1 MDDQVQRLMEKVWRR
16 YEETPQD
23 QRLCKSTLSQIIVA
37 QLNARAPWKSPPPA
51 IFVPMDG
58 FHLTR
63 AALSAMPEPETAHAR
78 RGAAFTFDAPKFLE
92 LARALRA
99 SPVAAAVLAPS
110 FDHAVKDPRDDDIAV
125 LPHHRVVVLEGN
137 YLALDRDV
145 WREAAAL
152 MDELWFVEVGFETAR
167 RRLRER
173 HVRAGIVKD
182 IEEGDRRALENDLV
196 NGEDILQHRLKVDE
210 VIHSSEDQEWVHE

>member
-1 MDDQVQRLMEKVWRR
+1 MPNTSIAHDPTHSLTRHRHTTGK
-16 YEETPQD
+16 T
-23 QRLCKSTLSQIIVA
+23 TLSQIIVNR
-37 QLNARAPWKSPPPA
+37 LNAQAASTDPSAPPPA
-51 IFVPMDG
+51 TFVPMDG
-58 FHLTR
+58 FHFTR
-63 AALSAMPEPETAHAR
+63 AALSAMPDPATAHAR
-78 RGAAFTFDAPKFLE
+78 RGAAFTFDAPKFLD
-92 LARALRA
+92 LARALRT
-99 SPVAAAVLAPS
+99 SPIAVTPVLAPS

-145 WREAAAL
+145 WRDAAAL

-196 NGEDILQHRLKVDE
+196 NGEDILKHRLKVDE
-210 VIHSSEDQEWVHE
+210 VIHSSEDQAWVHE